1 MRHRFTRVLLAAGL
15 FMLLG
20 GTATVAARSHHAAAS
35 SYNVGIVYSRTG
47 LLAAYGAE
55 YVEGFKL
62 GLQYATNGTN
72 KVNGKTINLT
82 YVDDKTDAATAVNAA
97 KDLIGQGYKIIGG
110 TDSSGVALQV
120 APLAAQNHVLF
131 ISGPAASDAIT
142 GINKYTFRSG
152 RQTLQDVYTANSFLQ
167 GAGKKVVVF
176 DQDSA
181 FGHGNYAA
189 VKAVV
194 GGKGHTVTEVS
205 VPLTA
210 TDFTPFAQQA
220 KNANPD
226 LVFVAWA
233 GTTAGAM
240 WKALDQQNVFTG
252 TQIVTGLAERAT
264 WATLGDQATKIHFL
278 SHYVYTAPK
287 NKVND
292 WLVQQMRKQSQ
303 VPDIFTPDGFVTA
316 QMIVHALKTA
326 GGDDVDKMVTAL
338 EGYKFLAPKG
348 FQAIRPQDHAML
360 QPMFRV
366 QLVSKN
372 GTPRAATPRHRHL
385 LRHGAACRGDARVT
399 SSTLARE
406 RNHPD
411 PRNKEPRARHRR
423 RNHRRRCRARRPR
436 GRAARRDRAERR
448 REDDAVQPPL
458 RAPAADVRHGRARRR
473 RHHRAAAV
481 PPDAGG
487 PRADVPG
494 LERLPAALRAR
505 ERPPRRRGGARRDD
519 ADLAARRVVQSR
531 VEQAAWALDRVGLGP
546 RGAVLAGSLAHGDK
560 RKLEL
565 AMVLAGDPR
574 VILLDEPMAGVSIEN
589 VPELVE
595 LIRSVHVDEGKTV
608 LMVEHHMEVVTGLA
622 QRIAV
627 MHHGSLLAVD
637 TPDAIMRNET
647 VQQAYLGEAL

>member
-1 MRHRFTRVLLAAGL
+1 MFMRHRFTRVLLAAGL

-55 YVEGFKL
+55 EVEGFKL
-62 GLQYATNGTN
+62 GLKYATNGTN
-72 KVNGKTINLT
+72 KVNGKSINVT

-120 APLAAQNHVLF
+120 APLAAQNHILY
-131 ISGPAASDAIT
+131 ISGPAASDAVT
-142 GINKYTFRSG
+142 GVNKYTFRAG

-176 DQDSA
+176 DQDSV

-189 VKAVV
+189 VKAVL
-194 GGKGHTVTEVS
+194 GGKGHAVSEVS

-226 LVFVAWA
+226 LIFVAWA

-252 TQIVTGLAERAT
+252 TQVVTGLAERAT
-264 WATLGDQATKIHFL
+264 WATLGDQATKIHYL

-292 WLVQQMRKQSQ
+292 WLVQQMRKRSQ
-303 VPDIFTPDGFVTA
+303 VPDIFTPDGFVMA

-326 GGDDVDKMVTAL
+326 GGDDADKMVTAL

-348 FQAIRPQDHAML
+348 IQAIRPQDHAML

-372 GTPRAATPRHRHL
+372 GHLVPQLLGTATTYATAPPVV
-385 LRHGAACRGDARVT
+385 AMRG
-399 SSTLARE
+399 
-406 RNHPD
+406 
-411 PRNKEPRARHRR
+411 
-423 RNHRRRCRARRPR
+423 
-436 GRAARRDRAERR
+436 
-448 REDDAVQPPL
+448 
-458 RAPAADVRHGRARRR
+458 
-473 RHHRAAAV
+473 
-481 PPDAGG
+481 
-487 PRADVPG
+487 
-494 LERLPAALRAR
+494 
-505 ERPPRRRGGARRDD
+505 
-519 ADLAARRVVQSR
+519 
-531 VEQAAWALDRVGLGP
+531 
-546 RGAVLAGSLAHGDK
+546 
-560 RKLEL
+560 
-565 AMVLAGDPR
+565 
-574 VILLDEPMAGVSIEN
+574 
-589 VPELVE
+589 
-595 LIRSVHVDEGKTV
+595 
-608 LMVEHHMEVVTGLA
+608 
-622 QRIAV
+622 
-627 MHHGSLLAVD
+627 
-637 TPDAIMRNET
+637 
-647 VQQAYLGEAL
+647 